1 MPYYKCSTCR
11 VRLHVSEV
19 PAEQVGDLCPRC
31 GSLLE
36 PVAEVSELVGL
47 RPITTLDDAGE
58 SAFSPAHSR
67 IADTVDG
74 FLARRTAALE
84 RERAAPAWDDDDGD
98 RPLAVAIALPVHP
111 PR

>member
-11 VRLHVSEV
+11 ARLHVSEV

-36 PVAEVSELVGL
+36 PIAEVSELIGL
-47 RPITTLDDAGE
+47 SPITALDDAVDPVR
-58 SAFSPAHSR
+58 SPAHSR

-74 FLARRTAALE
+74 FLARRIAALE
-84 RERAAPAWDDDDGD
+84 RERAHGPLSADDGD
-98 RPLAVAIALPVHP
+98 APVAVAIALPP
-111 PR
+111 PRTR